1 MLIGIT
7 GQIGA
12 GKSTAAKI
20 LESMGIVVIDADRI
34 GKKVVDECVR
44 LRQDLVREFGTEI
57 LSASGKLRRKKL
69 AESAF
74 ASETNKAKL
83 DRLVHPYLLRELRK
97 QVRSALHRSD
107 LVVIDAALLLDWNMD
122 REVDQ
127 VWVIHASQA
136 CRLKRLAERGVSR
149 ADALAR
155 QRAQPSLREFRRRAH
170 RVISNETTRA
180 ALKKKISR
188 LYDGI
193 IDPTR

>member
-20 LESMGIVVIDADRI
+20 LESMGAVVIDADRI
-34 GKKVVDECVR
+34 GKKVVDESVQ
-44 LRQDLVREFGTEI
+44 LRRDLVREFGTAI
-57 LSASGKLRRKKL
+57 LSASGRLRRKKL

-74 ASETNKAKL
+74 ASDMNKAKL
-83 DRLVHPYLLRELRK
+83 DRLVHPFLLRELRK
-97 QVRSALHRSD
+97 QIRSALRKSD
-107 LVVIDAALLLDWNMD
+107 LVVIDAALLLDWNLD

-127 VWVIHASQA
+127 VWVIHASQS
-136 CRLKRLAERGVSR
+136 CRLRRLTERGISL

-155 QRAQPSLREFRRRAH
+155 QRAQPPLSEFRRRAH

-180 ALKKKISR
+180 ALRKKISR

-193 IDPTR
+193 IGPTR